1 MQSGQQ
7 WRGLSKAALPSAAAL
22 LEVFRSAEAY
32 SKRGN
37 SAGCVLQLVRVT
49 VAAAEE
55 PLKFGIGHGE
65 TAASVWAAAGGTSVC
80 VSATEFPQVVFRQWL
95 AVLQQTAARLPYGTE
110 NWETVLSVISE
121 ARRKLEGS
129 GLPCGDC
136 VEQVEQLVAAR
147 LAACRLREA
156 THPKQQP
163 LTTGGRSRRRAAVAA
178 HAAFAV
184 AAAAEEGMEE
194 EAEGTGAAHR
204 KAAAQQQQLQP
215 GSPGSDLENM
225 VGPANQPAGRPAAA
239 GKRSGGTGSLE
250 SSGQHKLALQP
261 TQAASGSSKRQRM

>member
-1 MQSGQQ
+1 MGGGTWLGAPHARHAGTLGSRAFSGQVVPCKHFIHQ
-7 WRGLSKAALPSAAAL
+7 TRVSIQDQHTTIWMAGLRTAVFDRFGTWPVPAPSL
-22 LEVFRSAEAY
+22 SA
-32 SKRGN
+32 
-37 SAGCVLQLVRVT
+37 
-49 VAAAEE
+49 
-55 PLKFGIGHGE
+55 
-65 TAASVWAAAGGTSVC
+65 
-80 VSATEFPQVVFRQWL
+80 
-95 AVLQQTAARLPYGTE
+95 
-110 NWETVLSVISE
+110 VISE

-129 GLPCGDC
+129 SLPCGDC
-136 VEQVEQLVAAR
+136 GEQVEQLVAAR

-156 THPKQQP
+156 THAKQQQP
-163 LTTGGRSRRRAAVAA
+163 ATGGRSRRRAAVAA

-204 KAAAQQQQLQP
+204 KAAAQQQQQQP

-250 SSGQHKLALQP
+250 SLGQHKLALQP

>member
-1 MQSGQQ
+1 MQQPQ
-7 WRGLSKAALPSAAAL
+7 PP
-22 LEVFRSAEAY
+22 
-32 SKRGN
+32 
-37 SAGCVLQLVRVT
+37 
-49 VAAAEE
+49 
-55 PLKFGIGHGE
+55 PL
-65 TAASVWAAAGGTSVC
+65 W
-80 VSATEFPQVVFRQWL
+80 QVVFRQWL

-110 NWETVLSVISE
+110 NWETVLSGGGWHLAGSRARQACWHAGQSGPSGQAGPFKHFIHQTRVSTQGQHTTIWRAGLRTAVLDLVGTLPPPAPSLSAVISE

-163 LTTGGRSRRRAAVAA
+163 PATGGRSRRRAAVAA
-178 HAAFAV
+178 QAAFAV

-250 SSGQHKLALQP
+250 SLGQHKLALQP